1 MQKARWPAH
10 PCPTTAATSRGRRRC
25 TCSTRCSTSPTPS
38 SRRPPGT
45 TPSTRAPPCR
55 VPRTRDH
62 TARPPTTAVGA
73 PRSTRTT
80 SRCRADAPAGR
91 RSTCRTCSSSTTTTK
106 RYSSTGRGTRTTWR
120 RISRCHTS
128 RSGSRCSSTTVACP
142 MHPMGFTT
150 GRGRR
155 SRCSRGP
162 RPSPRAALPSRPTA
176 GTPVACSGRGTTV
189 AAPAQGPLRRRPRP
203 PAAPRCAPPPS
214 RSCRASLRPHS
225 FLAPTWPPSLPP
237 QRGPPRRREAPTVA
251 TPQRWRL
258 PAIERTTAAWC
269 RPAPPRCRRA
279 PRVAQWAPWSTRHCS
294 TRRSTMRPPSRSM

>member
-1 MQKARWPAH
+1 M
-10 PCPTTAATSRGRRRC
+10 
-25 TCSTRCSTSPTPS
+25 
-38 SRRPPGT
+38 
-45 TPSTRAPPCR
+45 
-55 VPRTRDH
+55 
-62 TARPPTTAVGA
+62 
-73 PRSTRTT
+73 
-80 SRCRADAPAGR
+80 
-91 RSTCRTCSSSTTTTK
+91 
-106 RYSSTGRGTRTTWR
+106 
-120 RISRCHTS
+120 
-128 RSGSRCSSTTVACP
+128 
-142 MHPMGFTT
+142 
-150 GRGRR
+150 
-155 SRCSRGP
+155 
-162 RPSPRAALPSRPTA
+162 
-176 GTPVACSGRGTTV
+176 

-294 TRRSTMRPPSRSM
+294 TRRSTMRPPSRYCSTPVSLSIVLASASGANRFKSLALGTYTSFQKSVCSGETFHVSMPFPQTNTNT